1 MGGCHTL
8 NPCKRVPKQ
17 RQSDQVN
24 LSPVSLAK
32 KLYAPKVLRR
42 RHFAPTAPTLGRAG
56 LVAAAFVATLVCA
69 LVSPIADAATRI
81 STTVAYPGIDYEV
94 WQQGGQRP
102 TTIHVLRVDLSSAEI
117 TVIATPSA
125 DRGVTSTEY
134 AAASGA
140 QIVING
146 DLFDPAQFRPAGI
159 ARGDGITWEDSLD
172 DGLSGFI
179 AFVKTAQGTTATIS
193 PPADVVSELGVDVAA
208 AVGGRPA
215 LVGQGTALDPECE
228 DPPSLPCTA
237 APRTAVATSAD
248 GRTLFLVVVDG
259 WQPGSYGLRSAELAV
274 FLAADL
280 GVRSAL
286 QLDSASAST
295 MHVASLGGLVSSPS
309 DGNERPVANHLAIF
323 HGQLDPGSIQGGVFD
338 TVVGG
343 DKLLGATVT
352 LDTGETT
359 TYTGDTLWS
368 FVVPPRYVCATGS
381 ADGFQDQTQCRQISS
396 GENEFASMALL
407 PNGVNQ
413 PDAGPGSAADG
424 GPGGDGDAGVN
435 PEDSGG
441 CGCLAA
447 TVKPSDNP
455 ARDLP
460 AVLACWGLLLVV
472 FRSRSG

>member
-1 MGGCHTL
+1 MPRRGLAPPLPIPESTTKSG
-8 NPCKRVPKQ
+8 NKAV
-17 RQSDQVN
+17 SD
-24 LSPVSLAK
+24 
-32 KLYAPKVLRR
+32 RR
-42 RHFAPTAPTLGRAG
+42 RFTFSGLISAPRKSPSSQPRQLIAGSPRLNTQPRAVLKSSSTATSL
-56 LVAAAFVATLVCA
+56 
-69 LVSPIADAATRI
+69 TR
-81 STTVAYPGIDYEV
+81 
-94 WQQGGQRP
+94 
-102 TTIHVLRVDLSSAEI
+102 LSSAQQ
-117 TVIATPSA
+117 ALLA
-125 DRGVTSTEY
+125 VT
-134 AAASGA
+134 A
-140 QIVING
+140 
-146 DLFDPAQFRPAGI
+146 
-159 ARGDGITWEDSLD
+159 ITWEDSLD